1 MLIGV
6 LVDLS
11 LIGGIILFLI
21 SFLEKY
27 KKHKMKMIIIGLAL
41 IVIGLIFI
49 DVSAIQEAYQNGMEA
64 GASM

>member
-27 KKHKMKMIIIGLAL
+27 KKHKMKMIIVGLAL
-41 IVIGLIFI
+41 IAIGLIFI
-49 DVSAIQEAYQNGMEA
+49 DVSAIHEAYQSGMEA
-64 GASM
+64 GG

>member
-1 MLIGV
+1 MLVGI

-27 KKHKMKMIIIGLAL
+27 KKHKMKMIIVGLVL
-41 IVIGLIFI
+41 IAIGLIFI
-49 DVSAIQEAYQNGMEA
+49 DVSAIQEAYQSGMDA
-64 GASM
+64 GTSM